1 MEINIKLGNRIRELR
16 KQKMLSQEAL
26 AHISEIDRTY
36 MTKIETGKKN
46 VTVKILEKIIKGLGI
61 TFEDFFKEGIDE

>member
-61 TFEDFFKEGIDE
+61 TFKEFFKEEIDE